1 MAVIN
6 EHFYKADIGEP
17 LSIPVVTLPTSS
29 NVQFW
34 CNKNSS
40 AIYQI
45 EFCFSSD
52 NWNKHSTIFVAT
64 LYATGLPS
72 LTIQEFVDSFEKFI
86 TSVPHP
92 TSKTFKLWHP
102 QMGRFIVVKWAISKD
117 GVVDIKIDGQ
127 FS

>member
-1 MAVIN
+1 MIV
-6 EHFYKADIGEP
+6 ELTTKDTK
-17 LSIPVVTLPTSS
+17 VVG
-29 NVQFW
+29 
-34 CNKNSS
+34 
-40 AIYQI
+40 YD
-45 EFCFSSD
+45 FCFSSD

-117 GVVDIKIDGQ
+117 GVTKNDTNIYDRYYTITCM
-127 FS
+127 